1 MTNITDVTRLPIGK
15 DRKEKHMMRLKN
27 ENIVLTEALRD
38 TINEV
43 CRLCMD
49 VYIKCDVCKS
59 CRMTKY
65 RKIIDNR

>member
-1 MTNITDVTRLPIGK
+1 MTNITDVTRLPLGE

-49 VYIKCDVCKS
+49 VYVKNDVCKS

>member
-1 MTNITDVTRLPIGK
+1 
-15 DRKEKHMMRLKN
+15 MMRLKN

-49 VYIKCDVCKS
+49 VYVKCDVFKS
-59 CRMTKY
+59 CRMTK
-65 RKIIDNR
+65 

>member
-1 MTNITDVTRLPIGK
+1 MNITDVTMLPIGK

-49 VYIKCDVCKS
+49 VYVKHDVCKS

>member
-15 DRKEKHMMRLKN
+15 DRKEKHMMRMKN
-27 ENIVLTEALRD
+27 ENIILTEALRD

-49 VYIKCDVCKS
+49 VYVKRDVCKS

-65 RKIIDNR
+65 SKIIDNR